1 MNRVS
6 FLAGLAFGFLV
17 AAARLNDYNV
27 IHDMLLLREPDVFLM
42 MASAIGVAA
51 PILAYMQK
59 KHWRTMDGEINLR
72 RQPISR
78 KNVTG
83 AAIFGAGWAVA
94 GSCPVPALAMTVGGS
109 VLGAFVMA
117 GLVSGIV
124 LRDAVEARSLQ
135 PLLRRFRASSEVEPE
150 AAGAQG

>member
-1 MNRVS
+1 MNRAS
-6 FLAGLAFGFLV
+6 FLAGAAFGFLV

-51 PILAYMQK
+51 PILAYMNR
-59 KHWRTMDGEINLR
+59 KHWRTMDGELDLR
-72 RQPISR
+72 RQPVSR
-78 KNVTG
+78 KNITG

-117 GLVSGIV
+117 GLFSGIL
-124 LRDAVEARSLQ
+124 LRDAVEARSVQ
-135 PLLRRFRASSEVEPE
+135 PLLRRFRAARGAE